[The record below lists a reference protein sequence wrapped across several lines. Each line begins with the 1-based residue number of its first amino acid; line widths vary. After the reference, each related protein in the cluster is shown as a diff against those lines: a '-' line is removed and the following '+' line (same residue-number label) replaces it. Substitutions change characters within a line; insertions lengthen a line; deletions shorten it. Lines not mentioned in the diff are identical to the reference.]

1 MRVYIKHIDLSS
13 KYKHYIFH
21 DIGANPL
28 LLHIKHFISSNI
40 LNYSIKIKGVVFM
53 EQGIIVYQ
61 DPKEFLKVIEQLQEQ
76 YNNKQ

>member
-1 MRVYIKHIDLSS
+1 
-13 KYKHYIFH
+13 
-21 DIGANPL
+21 
-28 LLHIKHFISSNI
+28 
-40 LNYSIKIKGVVFM
+40 M